1 MTKFLK
7 PMHGLMCPHYH
18 CFDPSYAHL
27 DFPNLKGM
35 HQEKKNL
42 PMIFHLGTC
51 AIGMCLVLLAGHW
64 QAIGKWG
71 NKLAANCLILYQLA
85 GNGTSGTIGWMPYCL
100 RPQYVIFSWGAI
112 FACTHT

>member
-1 MTKFLK
+1 MARWSTITMPIVRPLI
-7 PMHGLMCPHYH
+7 
-18 CFDPSYAHL
+18 S
-27 DFPNLKGM
+27 M

-112 FACTHT
+112 FACTHTSSIATLKT